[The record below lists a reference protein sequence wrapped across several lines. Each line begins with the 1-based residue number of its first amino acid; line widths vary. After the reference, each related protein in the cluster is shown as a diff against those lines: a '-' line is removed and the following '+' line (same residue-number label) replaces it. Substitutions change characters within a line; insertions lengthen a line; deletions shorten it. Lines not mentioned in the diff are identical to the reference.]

1 MHRNIQQS
9 MTSINNMNINQQ
21 THEVMIRTNLLY
33 QSTTVFPIISTSKKV
48 VFDKREDA
56 DDS

>member
-21 THEVMIRTNLLY
+21 THELMIRTNLLC
-33 QSTTVFPIISTSKKV
+33 QPTTVFPIISTSKKD